1 MEDTKL
7 FVGYADKIVTPPL
20 GIHIPGHGF
29 VPRMSEG
36 VIDDLR
42 IRAVAFSDGENK
54 AVFFECDALFIGNAC
69 ATRVRTKI
77 SERLGIP
84 ADHVMIACTHCHTA
98 MTIGGS
104 QYIDGETEP
113 SVSYFKYLDS
123 VFCDLAQFALEDLK
137 PATMKASRDVLQ
149 GVGFIRR
156 FKMKDGTMKT
166 NPAYMNPDILEP
178 DGVQDESIQLVR
190 FEREGGKE
198 IVLIN
203 FGTHPDV
210 VVGKLYSPDWP
221 GYTVEV
227 MKGAL
232 GGNSE
237 VVMINGFCGDVNHCN
252 RFKPRHSCTTL
263 EFAHQMARK
272 VAGAALKIYDDATEL
287 PVGKVSGASA
297 IASLEKNDYE
307 EWEVPICEQ
316 IVASKAKTEKEL
328 PDELRAYKISIK
340 KARRVLNNLKHE
352 GDFKV
357 PVYGL
362 QVGSLAFVGI
372 PGEPFSEPGIVIKE
386 NSCKEMTLCSC
397 CTNGSYGY
405 FPTRGAFEGAGY
417 EREYT
422 PYGPNCT
429 EKLAETAIEILKQL
443 NEQE

>member
-1 MEDTKL
+1 MEDQKL
-7 FVGYADKIVTPPL
+7 FVGYADAVITPPL

-36 VIDDLR
+36 VIDDV
-42 IRAVAFSDGENK
+42 RARAIAFSDGENK
-54 AVFFECDALFIGNAC
+54 AVFFECDALFINNPC
-69 ATRVRTKI
+69 ANRVRPKI
-77 SERLGIP
+77 AERLGIP
-84 ADHVMIACTHCHTA
+84 TDHVMIACTHCHTS

-104 QYIDGETEP
+104 KYIDGETEP
-113 SVSYFKYLDS
+113 SVSFFNYLDG
-123 VFCDLAQFALEDLK
+123 VFCDLAQAAMEDLK
-137 PATMKASRDVLQ
+137 PATTKASRGTLQ

-166 NPAYMNPDILEP
+166 NPTYQHPDILEP
-178 DGVQDESIQLVR
+178 DGVMDESMQLVR

-210 VVGKLYSPDWP
+210 VVGKKYSPDWP
-221 GYTVEV
+221 GYTVDV

-232 GGNSE
+232 GGSSE

-252 RFKPRHSCTTL
+252 RFKARPDCTTL
-263 EFAHQMARK
+263 EFAHRMARK
-272 VAGAALKIYDDATEL
+272 VAGQALKIYDDAEPIT
-287 PVGKVSGASA
+287 PGKVCGYSA

-307 EWEVPICEQ
+307 EWEVPICRQ
-316 IVASKAKTEKEL
+316 IVATKARTEKEL

-340 KARRVLNNLKHE
+340 KANRVLNNLKHE
-352 GDFKV
+352 GDFLV
-357 PVYGL
+357 PVYGIR
-362 QVGSLAFVGI
+362 VGGLAFIGI
-372 PGEPFSEPGIVIKE
+372 PGEPFSEPGIRIKE
-386 NSCKEMTLCSC
+386 ESCMEMTVCSC

-405 FPTRGAFEGAGY
+405 FPTRRAFEGAGY

-429 EKLAETAIEILKQL
+429 EKLADTALEILNHL
-443 NEQE
+443 NEE